1 MKQSRSPDPPHRSPI
16 DANPSVAACG
26 QKGNC
31 KKNQFHSLV
40 SRGFSVTTQEIA
52 LNPIA
57 CLRSTPKP
65 PARTMKRRHFLTITL
80 TAITGN
86 LA

>member
-1 MKQSRSPDPPHRSPI
+1 M
-16 DANPSVAACG
+16 
-26 QKGNC
+26 
-31 KKNQFHSLV
+31 

-57 CLRSTPKP
+57 FLRSTPKP